1 MMLPEN
7 LRLLQVC
14 RVFQRGGCNVCRQ
27 NDEEDLSPF
36 LRNTQTAL
44 ESRKS
49 TRSSVPPFLF
59 PFPQLFPKRIPIFL
73 LPFTYLL
80 SRDQRMEDTA
90 ERRTVKQGLSTWGKK
105 REVVSF
111 LRCSS
116 LSHSR
121 LLSPGSTI
129 LVPLLLEV
137 IPDWKLSRT
146 CCCAVM

>member
-1 MMLPEN
+1 MLPEN

-80 SRDQRMEDTA
+80 SRDQRME
-90 ERRTVKQGLSTWGKK
+90 RYGRTPHSQTGTIDVGEK

-146 CCCAVM
+146 CCCAVI